1 MAETTT
7 RVKTLSEI
15 KQLVRRFI
23 SRLQPE
29 VRVEKVVLFGSYV
42 NGKPHAES
50 DVDIAVIS
58 NDFGK
63 FDFWEQARFLAQ
75 RQWREFS
82 LLEVHPYTL
91 EDYQRASHL
100 TFLGEIKRTGKVI
113 YTRRKRHTK
122 KKDKGRKMKAAFVL
136 RLSPPRHF

>member
-7 RVKTLSEI
+7 QVKSLSEI
-15 KQLVRRFI
+15 KQLIRQFI
-23 SRLQPE
+23 PRLQPE
-29 VRVEKVVLFGSYV
+29 VRVEKVVLFGSYL
-42 NGKPHAES
+42 NGEPDEWS

-75 RQWREFS
+75 RQWRDFS

-91 EDYQRASHL
+91 RDYRRASHL

-113 YTRRKRHTK
+113 YTRRKRRAKRAPRKTNR
-122 KKDKGRKMKAAFVL
+122 KDE
-136 RLSPPRHF
+136 